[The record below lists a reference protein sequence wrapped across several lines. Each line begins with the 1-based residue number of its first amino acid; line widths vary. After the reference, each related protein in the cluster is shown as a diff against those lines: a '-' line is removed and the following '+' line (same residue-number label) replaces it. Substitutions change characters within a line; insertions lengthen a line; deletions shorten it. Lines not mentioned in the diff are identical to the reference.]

1 MLELL
6 FQNGIKAVTQGNMV
20 PVLPN
25 ISSNQAFD
33 LTTFKD
39 NIYQYHCCTDWPSK
53 TGVVHPCWFAMQA
66 IQQQAQLFTDKAQP
80 FKVLGLVH
88 VANNIQIKQWVN
100 DTANVTITCRFGQVW
115 SHPRGYMF
123 NVLSTV
129 TQHSSNQHSANQ
141 SKHSDNTNANAD
153 ADAQVVMTIDS
164 HYLARQDKLQT
175 AGLPAYPV
183 PCIQAYD
190 ESKIVTSQLH
200 LPSDLGK
207 VYAKISGDYNPI
219 HLYPLSAKLF
229 GLKRHIAHGMWT
241 KAKTFSTLTKQ
252 LWADAIEQNVSPPF
266 PQPLTIDVQFLQ
278 MLYLP
283 GQVDIR
289 MQDNGSEVFSWVVSA
304 DRPKPYLQ
312 MRICKP

>member
-6 FQNGIKAVTQGNMV
+6 FQNGIKAVTQGTMM
-20 PVLPN
+20 PVLPS
-25 ISSNQAFD
+25 ISSTRTYD
-33 LTTFKD
+33 LATFQD

-53 TGVVHPCWFAMQA
+53 IAVVHPCWFAMQA
-66 IQQQAQLFTDKAQP
+66 LQQQTQLFTDKAQP
-80 FKVLGLVH
+80 FKVVGLVH
-88 VANNIQIKQWVN
+88 VANNMQVNQWVN
-100 DTANVTITCRFGQVW
+100 ANATVTISCRFGRVW

-123 NVLSTV
+123 NVLTTV
-129 TQHSSNQHSANQ
+129 TQHCATKQET
-141 SKHSDNTNANAD
+141 SDDAE
-153 ADAQVVMTIDS
+153 ADAQVIMTIDS
-164 HYLARQDKLQT
+164 HYLARQAQVLT
-175 AGLPAYPV
+175 TGLPTYPTPV
-183 PCIQAYD
+183 IQAYD
-190 ESKIVTSQLH
+190 ESQIVTSQLP

-219 HLYPLSAKLF
+219 HLHPLSAKLF

-241 KAKTFSTLTKQ
+241 KAKTFSTFTKQ
-252 LWADAIEQNVSPPF
+252 LWADAIKQNVSPPF

-289 MQDNGSEVFSWVVSA
+289 MQDNGTEVLGWVVSA

-312 MRICKP
+312 MRIGKP